1 MSTMLAKADTKFRA
15 KVVYWN
21 LVTKNV
27 VSAQSVEQYRVN
39 NRLKLPDCICRFDS
53 QLEFKVYLEL
63 VRMYG
68 AEKII
73 RQYPLEIF
81 PESYCY
87 PRGKVWKVDFAIKRN
102 ASSYLPSLFVEA
114 KGAFL
119 PEFAVALAAFEALN
133 PDDFDKVHIIFGNTF
148 PKESR
153 VFRNLLKCPI
163 ANQMMTINQ
172 LRKKVSLT

>member
-1 MSTMLAKADTKFRA
+1 MSTRLAKAGAKFRA

-27 VSAQSVEQYRVN
+27 VSAQSIEQYRVN
-39 NRLKLPDCICRFDS
+39 DRLKLPNCICRFDS

-68 AEKII
+68 SKNVI

-87 PRGKVWKVDFAIKRN
+87 PKGKVWKIDFAIKRVSN
-102 ASSYLPSLFVEA
+102 AYLPSLFVEA

-119 PEFAVALAAFEALN
+119 PEFAVTLAAFEALN
-133 PDDFDKVHIIFGNTF
+133 PDDFNRVHIIFGNTF

-153 VFRNLLKCPI
+153 VFKNLLKCPI
-163 ANQMMTINQ
+163 ADQMMTINQ
-172 LRKKVSLT
+172 LKEKNRL